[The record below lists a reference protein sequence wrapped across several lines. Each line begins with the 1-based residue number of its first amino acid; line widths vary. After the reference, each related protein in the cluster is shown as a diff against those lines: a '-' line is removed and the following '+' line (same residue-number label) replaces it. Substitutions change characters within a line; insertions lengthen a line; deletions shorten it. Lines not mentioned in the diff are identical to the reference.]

1 METFAEKLTEISLN
15 LEKET
20 YVAFHQNLTEEELT
34 ELEKIIDAYCYD
46 YIVSADV
53 KSFYH
58 HTLIEKKDINEIR
71 VTGVLEKLV
80 CRRKTYEDY
89 NNQYRIIVNEST
101 YVYFSLENIKEFG
114 TYGKNKTFKGGQSLV
129 IGLKF

>member
-1 METFAEKLTEISLN
+1 
-15 LEKET
+15 
-20 YVAFHQNLTEEELT
+20 
-34 ELEKIIDAYCYD
+34 
-46 YIVSADV
+46 V

-58 HTLIEKKDINEIR
+58 HTLIENKDINEIR

-80 CRRKTYEDY
+80 CRRKTHEDY

-101 YVYFSLENIKEFG
+101 YVYFSLQNIKEFG